1 MPIKPLKVTSAIPL
15 GKDQFLEET
24 IAGLKSLLGP
34 FTKDAQIHNGTK
46 YGASVVGCK
55 PQKAK
60 ALIKLLESLDF
71 TTVDRPIAFIAG
83 GMRLEDTGEKTF
95 VNYNSMLGVLIVGT
109 TIQKN
114 ALL

>member
-1 MPIKPLKVTSAIPL
+1 MPIKSLKVTSAPPL
-15 GKDQFLEET
+15 DKNQFLEET

-55 PQKAK
+55 TSKARE
-60 ALIKLLESLDF
+60 LIKLLESLDF
-71 TTVDRPIAFIAG
+71 TTVDRPVAFIAG
-83 GMRLEDTGEKTF
+83 GMRMEDTGEKTF

-109 TIQKN
+109 NIHKN
-114 ALL
+114 APL